1 MRYEYFKII
10 DTAFVQSLLDGN
22 LYMNSLS
29 YFRKLEEGKGK
40 KENKAQKDYME
51 GVCGTVPKNQ
61 LRQFGFHFSK
71 DLLDVMGDHVTLLS
85 DNYGFNNLFCLYR
98 LQIDEDTKSILRPSK
113 QLVDFNDEGS
123 VPKVVVRFRDSEE
136 FLRRLESA
144 LHAALEEQTIE
155 YAIYGGVTYDS
166 AWTSADGPG
175 TRSAFHKDP
184 SYSYQE
190 EWRLCILSR
199 KWVDEAISF
208 PVGNLKDICE
218 IIPLEQFLDHLDQIY
233 PGYTLVDQTAFRPP
247 ETYRMFGKV
256 NAVSRLMYAYMPQM
270 LQKPI
275 RSDEAEADWHYTQFL
290 NLSDRQQEIDPY
302 LDERLQYYKDL
313 DHMELLAQYRLSQGR
328 WVEGTDAFAYI
339 LQNAPEQIKKDP
351 ARFFFQIHTILLQH
365 QEPADAARF
374 LEVAVSQYE
383 LKGEME
389 RIMRSD
395 CLLTLGFYDQ
405 AMELFEELQQKSP
418 DPILEYDLAVSTF
431 YLLRFEEAA
440 DHLKAFIRYFSQS
453 HTIAHKTDELLQL
466 IECFKTHTPLE
477 EISKEH
483 PFLGLTWTKQIE
495 DALREAQVTKK
506 PLYLGIDALYQLE
519 IAQKWELISD
529 LPQITIAPLTIVRLM
544 ELYKDTGVLVFYRII
559 EQLAGMENVSL
570 RSPDLKIYLAI
581 DEEFP
586 ELPPHYKMERAL
598 MAQEIVHT
606 S

>member
-61 LRQFGFHFSK
+61 LRQLGFHFSK
-71 DLLDVMGDHVTLLS
+71 DLLDVMGDHVPLLS

-98 LQIDEDTKSILRPSK
+98 LQIDERTKSILRPSK

-136 FLRRLESA
+136 FLRRLESV

-256 NAVSRLMYAYMPQM
+256 NAVSRLMYTYMPQM

-275 RSDEAEADWHYTQFL
+275 RSDETEADWHYMQFL

-302 LDERLQYYKDL
+302 LNERLQHYKDL

-383 LKGEME
+383 LKGEVE

-405 AMELFEELQQKSP
+405 AMELFKELQQKSP

-440 DHLKAFIRYFSQS
+440 DHLKAFIRYFSLS
-453 HTIAHKTDELLQL
+453 HTIAHKADELLQL
-466 IECFKTHTPLE
+466 IECFKTQTPLE
-477 EISKEH
+477 ELSKEH

-495 DALREAQVTKK
+495 DTLREAQVTKRW
-506 PLYLGIDALYQLE
+506 LYLSIDTLYQLE
-519 IAQKWELISD
+519 IAQKWELVAA
-529 LPQITIAPLTIVRLM
+529 LPKITVIPLTIVRLM
-544 ELYKDTGVLVFYRII
+544 ELYKDTGAPVFYKII
-559 EQLAGMENVSL
+559 EHLVAMENVSI
-570 RSPDLKIYLAI
+570 RSPNLKTYLAI

-598 MAQEIVHT
+598 VVQEIAHT